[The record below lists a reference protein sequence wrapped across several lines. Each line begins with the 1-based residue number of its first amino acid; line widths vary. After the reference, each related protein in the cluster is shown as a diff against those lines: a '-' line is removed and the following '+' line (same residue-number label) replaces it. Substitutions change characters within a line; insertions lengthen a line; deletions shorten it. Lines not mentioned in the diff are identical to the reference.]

1 MNGTTASVHKLLI
14 HEEHIIKHYAFV
26 PISQLS
32 EEVRR
37 QQIKISRSIEN
48 ITQENVQE
56 TQITKI

>member
-1 MNGTTASVHKLLI
+1 MVLHASVHKLLI
-14 HEEHIIKHYAFV
+14 HEEHTIKHYAFV